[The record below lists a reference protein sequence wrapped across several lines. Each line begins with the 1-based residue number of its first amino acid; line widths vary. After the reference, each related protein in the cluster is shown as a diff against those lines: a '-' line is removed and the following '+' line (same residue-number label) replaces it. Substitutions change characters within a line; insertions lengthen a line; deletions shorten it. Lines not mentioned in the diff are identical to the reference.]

1 MKPQKKQQIVIDL
14 INQMFVFAGYDVTYN
29 ELNKNEDW
37 YNQFTISSEQN
48 IEWRKWAVDY
58 LVKNK
63 HFTKRIA
70 EIEVDWFDLQWG
82 LLEKK

>member
-37 YNQFTISSEQN
+37 YNQYTISSEQN

-63 HFTKRIA
+63 YFTKRIA